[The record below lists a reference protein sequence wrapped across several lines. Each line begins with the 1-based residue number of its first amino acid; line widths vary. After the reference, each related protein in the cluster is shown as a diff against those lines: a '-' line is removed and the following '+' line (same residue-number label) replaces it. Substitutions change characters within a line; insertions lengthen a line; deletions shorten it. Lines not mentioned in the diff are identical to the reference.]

1 MSLLD
6 DTEVTPSNVYTLK
19 ENEIALL
26 NLNLVGIFYIKKKIK
41 GWEQNYFILNFESN
55 NLTYWNSY
63 PSKKRHVL
71 NLGKNF
77 KLKIRKKNDLN
88 FRVKIY
94 QDYGFFTLNKLI
106 IKIKDCNS
114 FNLFI
119 KHLAIRLLL
128 NKEENKQSN

>member
-1 MSLLD
+1 MYLD
-6 DTEVTPSNVYTLK
+6 IYV
-19 ENEIALL
+19 
-26 NLNLVGIFYIKKKIK
+26 
-41 GWEQNYFILNFESN
+41 
-55 NLTYWNSY
+55 LT
-63 PSKKRHVL
+63 
-71 NLGKNF
+71 
-77 KLKIRKKNDLN
+77 NDLN